1 MLQLGITVV
10 EHWQTIIVIW
20 KRGIAYIH
28 HLIIIS
34 TDGNVP
40 PMKFTSDDLQQLDTR
55 YRAAFANSLTGF
67 KAANL
72 VGSVDSAGNHNLAI
86 MSSAVHLGSHPF
98 LIGLVLRPSDAGQ
111 HTLENILEL
120 GSYTLN
126 HVHESFYQAAHQTAA
141 RYPRGVSEIEAVGLT
156 ARMMEGFPA
165 PFVAESSIRL
175 GLELREHHPLA
186 INGTH
191 LLIGEVVLVD
201 VPDES
206 VAEDGSVDLAASGTV
221 TISGLDSYHRVQHL
235 GRLPYAKP
243 NL

>member
-1 MLQLGITVV
+1 MIFN
-10 EHWQTIIVIW
+10 H
-20 KRGIAYIH
+20 
-28 HLIIIS
+28 
-34 TDGNVP
+34 
-40 PMKFTSDDLQQLDTR
+40 DDLQQLDTR

-72 VGSVDSAGNHNLAI
+72 VGTADRAGKHNLAI

-98 LIGLVLRPSDAGQ
+98 LIGLVLRPTEAGQ

-126 HVHESFYQAAHQTAA
+126 HVHESFYEAAHQTAA
-141 RYPRGVSEIEAVGLT
+141 RYPREVSEFEAVGLT
-156 ARMMEGFPA
+156 AETMEGFHA
-165 PFVAESSIRL
+165 PFIAESHIRL

-191 LLIGEVVLVD
+191 LLIGEVVLVC
-201 VPDES
+201 VPEVS
-206 VAEDGSVDLAASGTV
+206 VAESGSVDLAASGTV

-235 GRLPYAKP
+235 ATLPYAKP
-243 NL
+243 DH

>member
-1 MLQLGITVV
+1 MIFN
-10 EHWQTIIVIW
+10 H
-20 KRGIAYIH
+20 A
-28 HLIIIS
+28 
-34 TDGNVP
+34 
-40 PMKFTSDDLQQLDTR
+40 DLQQLDTR

-72 VGSVDSAGNHNLAI
+72 VGTADSAGKHNLAI

-98 LIGLVLRPSDAGQ
+98 LIGLVLRPSEAGQ

-126 HVHESFYQAAHQTAA
+126 HGHESFYEAAHQTAA
-141 RYPRGVSEIEAVGLT
+141 RYPREVSEFEAVGLT
-156 ARMMEGFPA
+156 AETMEGFHA
-165 PFVAESSIRL
+165 PFIAESRIRL

-191 LLIGEVVLVD
+191 LLIGEVVLVS
-201 VPDES
+201 VPEVS
-206 VAEDGSVDLAASGTV
+206 VAESGSVDLAASGTV

-235 GRLPYAKP
+235 GTLPYAKP
-243 NL
+243 DH

>member
-1 MLQLGITVV
+1 MIFN
-10 EHWQTIIVIW
+10 H
-20 KRGIAYIH
+20 A
-28 HLIIIS
+28 
-34 TDGNVP
+34 
-40 PMKFTSDDLQQLDTR
+40 DLQQLDTR

-72 VGSVDSAGNHNLAI
+72 VGTADSAGKHNLAI

-98 LIGLVLRPSDAGQ
+98 LIGLVLRPSEAGQ

-126 HVHESFYQAAHQTAA
+126 HVHESFYEAAHQTAA
-141 RYPRGVSEIEAVGLT
+141 RYPREVSEFEAVGLT
-156 ARMMEGFPA
+156 AEMMEGFHA
-165 PFVAESSIRL
+165 PFIAESHIRL

-191 LLIGEVVLVD
+191 LLIGEVVLVS
-201 VPDES
+201 VPEVS
-206 VAEDGSVDLAASGTV
+206 VAESGSVDLVASGTV

-235 GRLPYAKP
+235 GTLPYAKP
-243 NL
+243 DH

>member
-1 MLQLGITVV
+1 MIFN
-10 EHWQTIIVIW
+10 H
-20 KRGIAYIH
+20 A
-28 HLIIIS
+28 
-34 TDGNVP
+34 
-40 PMKFTSDDLQQLDTR
+40 DLQQLDTR

-72 VGSVDSAGNHNLAI
+72 VGTADSAGKHNLAI

-98 LIGLVLRPSDAGQ
+98 LIGLVLRPSEAGQ

-126 HVHESFYQAAHQTAA
+126 HVHESFYEAAHQTAA
-141 RYPRGVSEIEAVGLT
+141 RYPREVSEFEAVGLT
-156 ARMMEGFPA
+156 AETMEGFHA
-165 PFVAESSIRL
+165 PFIAESRIRL

-191 LLIGEVVLVD
+191 LLIGEVVLVS
-201 VPDES
+201 VPEVS
-206 VAEDGSVDLAASGTV
+206 VAESGSVDLAASGTV

-235 GRLPYAKP
+235 GTLPYAKP
-243 NL
+243 DH

>member
-1 MLQLGITVV
+1 MIFN
-10 EHWQTIIVIW
+10 H
-20 KRGIAYIH
+20 A
-28 HLIIIS
+28 
-34 TDGNVP
+34 
-40 PMKFTSDDLQQLDTR
+40 DLQQLDTR

-72 VGSVDSAGNHNLAI
+72 VGTADSAGKHNLAI

-98 LIGLVLRPSDAGQ
+98 LIGLVLRPSEAGQ

-126 HVHESFYQAAHQTAA
+126 HVHESFYEAAHQTAA
-141 RYPRGVSEIEAVGLT
+141 RYPREVSEFEAVGLT
-156 ARMMEGFPA
+156 AETMEGFHA
-165 PFVAESSIRL
+165 PFIAESHIRL

-191 LLIGEVVLVD
+191 LLIGEVVLVS
-201 VPDES
+201 VPEVS
-206 VAEDGSVDLAASGTV
+206 VAESGSVDLAASGTV

-235 GRLPYAKP
+235 GTLPYAKP
-243 NL
+243 DH

>member
-1 MLQLGITVV
+1 MIF
-10 EHWQTIIVIW
+10 
-20 KRGIAYIH
+20 
-28 HLIIIS
+28 
-34 TDGNVP
+34 N
-40 PMKFTSDDLQQLDTR
+40 SDDLQQLDTR

-72 VGSVDSAGNHNLAI
+72 VGSADSANNHNLAI

-120 GSYTLN
+120 RSYTLN
-126 HVHESFYQAAHQTAA
+126 HVHESFYRDAHQTAA
-141 RYPRGVSEIEAVGLT
+141 RYPRDVSEFAAVGLT
-156 ARMMEGFPA
+156 AQMLAGFPA
-165 PFVAESSIRL
+165 PFVTESRIRL

-201 VPDES
+201 VPD
-206 VAEDGSVDLAASGTV
+206 ANIADDGNVDLAASGTV
-221 TISGLDSYHRVQHL
+221 TISGLDSYHRVEPL

-243 NL
+243 DL

>member
-1 MLQLGITVV
+1 MIFN
-10 EHWQTIIVIW
+10 H
-20 KRGIAYIH
+20 A
-28 HLIIIS
+28 
-34 TDGNVP
+34 
-40 PMKFTSDDLQQLDTR
+40 DLQQLDTR

-72 VGSVDSAGNHNLAI
+72 VGTADSAGKHNLAI

-98 LIGLVLRPSDAGQ
+98 LIGLVLRPSEAGQ

-126 HVHESFYQAAHQTAA
+126 HVHESFYEAAHQTAA
-141 RYPRGVSEIEAVGLT
+141 RYPREVSEFEAVGLT
-156 ARMMEGFPA
+156 AEMMEGFDA
-165 PFVAESSIRL
+165 PFIAESHIRL

-191 LLIGEVVLVD
+191 LLIGEVVLVS
-201 VPDES
+201 VPEVS
-206 VAEDGSVDLAASGTV
+206 VAESGSVDLVASGTV

-235 GRLPYAKP
+235 GTLPYAKP
-243 NL
+243 DH